1 MIYPIFQQGNDLPPT
16 LYSIMES
23 IVNFNNG
30 DKSKITN
37 LWQKARVRIFDFNYP
52 LTENVSRETFEHNI
66 LNHYLMRRINFET
79 VTLFKIMLENKL
91 NEIMPKYNL
100 MWDSLD
106 GWEVFKAGS
115 ITRTY
120 TDVMTGNNI
129 NKTNTSN
136 VNTTSNTINNISSDT
151 TENSD
156 TTTSTNTTKGESTLI
171 NSTSDNSTASKSHS
185 DTPQNNIEDVKN
197 GEYVSQFDYDVV
209 SSTSSLNSNNK
220 TNDETATST
229 ITTST
234 TKNNGTS
241 SQTNNG
247 NSKTSN
253 VTNSSDDKTE
263 NRVVNETIT
272 RTVENE
278 LDVLI
283 KFQREY
289 NSIWTM
295 IYKDLDI
302 LFYGLV

>member
-37 LWQKARVRIFDFNYP
+37 LWQKARVGIFDFNYP
-52 LTENVSRETFEHNI
+52 LTENVSHETFEHNI

-136 VNTTSNTINNISSDT
+136 INTTSNTINNTSSDT
-151 TENSD
+151 AENSD

-171 NSTSDNSTASKSHS
+171 NTTSDNSTASKSHS
-185 DTPQNNIEDVKN
+185 DAPQNNIEDVKN

-229 ITTST
+229 NTTST

-241 SQTNNG
+241 TQSNNG

>member
-23 IVNFNNG
+23 IVNFNTD
-30 DKSKITN
+30 DKSKITD
-37 LWQKARVRIFDFNYP
+37 LWQKARSKLFDFNYP

-66 LNHYLMRRINFET
+66 LNHYIMRRINFET

-100 MWDSLD
+100 MWDCLD
-106 GWEVFKAGS
+106 GWEVFKAGT
-115 ITRTY
+115 ITRAY

-136 VNTTSNTINNISSDT
+136 INTTSNKINNKSSDT
-151 TENSD
+151 SENSN
-156 TTTSTNTTKGESTLI
+156 TTTSTNTSKGESTLI
-171 NSTSDNSTASKSHS
+171 NSVNDNSTASKSRS

-209 SSTSSLNSNNK
+209 SSTSSLNSDNK
-220 TNDETATST
+220 SSDESSAATDTKS
-229 ITTST
+229 S
-234 TKNNGTS
+234 TKNDITS
-241 SQTNNG
+241 SQINNG
-247 NSKTSN
+247 SSKTSN

-263 NRVVNETIT
+263 NRAINETIT

-278 LDVLI
+278 VDVLI

-295 IYKDLDI
+295 IYKNLDV

>member
-1 MIYPIFQQGNDLPPT
+1 MIYPIFQQGNDLPPS

-23 IVNFNNG
+23 IVNFNTE
-30 DKSKITN
+30 DKSKITD
-37 LWQKARVRIFDFNYP
+37 LWQKARSKLFDFNYP

-66 LNHYLMRRINFET
+66 LNHYIMRRINFET

-106 GWEVFKAGS
+106 GWEVFKAGT

-136 VNTTSNTINNISSDT
+136 INTTSNTINNKSSDT
-151 TENSD
+151 TENSN
-156 TTTSTNTTKGESTLI
+156 TTTSTNTSKGESTLI
-171 NSTSDNSTASKSHS
+171 NSVNDNSTASKSRS

-209 SSTSSLNSNNK
+209 STTSSLNSDNK
-220 TNDETATST
+220 SSDETSTATD
-229 ITTST
+229 TTSS

-241 SQTNNG
+241 SQSNNG
-247 NSKTSN
+247 SSKTSN

-263 NRVVNETIT
+263 NRAFNETIT

-278 LDVLI
+278 VDVLI
-283 KFQREY
+283 KFQTEY
-289 NSIWTM
+289 NNIWAM